1 MTKNNDDIDNLYEL
15 LLLKDCIN
23 FTDKKTRDR
32 YNQLIDWATYKYWKI
47 GLSKFICDDISIS
60 NHYSDTYL
68 KPFKIKSG
76 RYIFIPMCFGN
87 IYIYVNGTMMELGS
101 GNIKKIDNSIK
112 EQYDNILQTFNIDFI
127 RFIYFRGKW
136 IIDDVFSKYES
147 YTEILNHISIKNI
160 NMVPHINIKILED
173 RIFTIDDYN
182 VLELYFLK
190 LLGDFYPSALCFIS
204 ENTYKRNIIDFYNK
218 TYVYIKSI
226 ELENIGENIFI
237 PKLITKSGYDIII
250 RDIYHLVD
258 SGITVNSFAVV
269 KKKNNF
275 ILLDTVNK
283 CNYSKSEYL
292 YNMMKNDIGSNFFIK
307 DKYLSKVYDDIGIK
321 FLSKKIG
328 IVNDCYTLNTF
339 IKEINNN
346 NNVKDKI
353 ITTSSFDLIRECLEY
368 PKKDFITLVN
378 NMIFDIED
386 GKVKDF
392 NLEKLNCLEDPNISV
407 IYGNFNNFVYLFNI
421 LVDAKKAIS
430 SS

>member
-1 MTKNNDDIDNLYEL
+1 MTKNNNDINNLTEL

-47 GLSKFICDDISIS
+47 EICKIVTDDVSIS
-60 NHYSDTYL
+60 AHYSETYL

-76 RYIFIPMCFGN
+76 RYIFLPMCFGN

-101 GNIKKIDNSIK
+101 GNIKKIDKTIK
-112 EQYDNILQTFNIDFI
+112 EQYDNILNTFKIDFI

-147 YTEILNHISIKNI
+147 YTEIINYISNKKINI
-160 NMVPHINIKILED
+160 VPYINIKILED
-173 RIFTIDDYN
+173 RIFTNDDYN
-182 VLELYFLK
+182 ILELYFLK
-190 LLGDFYPSALCFIS
+190 LLGKFYPSALCFIP
-204 ENTYKRNIIDFYNK
+204 ENSYKRNIIDFYNK
-218 TYVYIKSI
+218 TYVHIKSI
-226 ELENIGENIFI
+226 ELESIGDNIYM

-250 RDIYHLVD
+250 RDIYHLID
-258 SGITVNSFAVV
+258 SAVTVKSFAVV

-275 ILLDTVNK
+275 VLLDSINK

-292 YNMMKNDIGSNFFIK
+292 YNMMRNDIGSDFFIK

-321 FLSKKIG
+321 FLSKKLG
-328 IVNDCYTLNTF
+328 IDNDCYTLNNF

-346 NNVKDKI
+346 NNVKVRI
-353 ITTSSFDLIRECLEY
+353 ISTSSFELIRECLEY
-368 PKKDFITLVN
+368 PKTDFISLVN

-392 NLEKLNCLEDPNISV
+392 NLENLNCLEDPNISV

-421 LVDAKKAIS
+421 IVDAKRKIS